1 MHRNDDWHLAAQR
14 RRVLHVKQVRTI
26 GPHPSRQVEAQ
37 TQKRI
42 GRDPPGQH
50 RSRQRMVR
58 LGGRRVGYEL
68 AVPLSGGQCVQKT
81 SNVNLIPG
89 EVPADGVSINGNA
102 HYPYQYTGA

>member
-1 MHRNDDWHLAAQR
+1 
-14 RRVLHVKQVRTI
+14 
-26 GPHPSRQVEAQ
+26 
-37 TQKRI
+37 
-42 GRDPPGQH
+42 
-50 RSRQRMVR
+50 MVR
-58 LGGRRVGYEL
+58 LGGRRVGDEL